1 MIMVSVLLDKS
12 NPFHLKDR
20 VYMHPFWHNMDPVS
34 VLDYR
39 YGTDEMRNVFRA
51 DSYLNFLLKVEA
63 TLAEAQSEIGIVPKR
78 AAIEIKKGLKLVK
91 RKRVE
96 EIETEINHDVMA
108 VVKGLEEQVGDAGKW
123 IHFGAT
129 SYDIVD
135 TARALQHKKA
145 ITLIEMALKKLIKSL
160 SQLAKKH
167 KDTVMLGRTHGQ
179 WATPITFGLKM
190 AVFTSELA
198 RHMERLTEL
207 KPRLMTGKFLGAVG
221 SGAAMYPHTLK
232 VQKLVCKKLELNEPL
247 ATTQILGRDRIA
259 EVIAWGANLA
269 TSIEK
274 FTIEVRNLQRSDIGE
289 VAEAFNIKKQV
300 GSSTMAQKKNPITSE
315 NVGGLAR
322 IVRSVLYSSY
332 ENNLQWHERDLAN
345 SSNERIILP
354 QFYILLEYIIKKTEN
369 VFSNLYVNK
378 EKMKEN
384 LDGAGGL
391 PMAEAFVIALGKTEM
406 GRQNAHELIRS
417 ITMDAEKKG
426 ITFRE
431 NIKTNHEVQKYLN
444 NDEIMHCLEPNNYV
458 GHSHEIIDKV
468 LASINE

>member
-1 MIMVSVLLDKS
+1 
-12 NPFHLKDR
+12 
-20 VYMHPFWHNMDPVS
+20 MDPVS

-39 YGTDEMRNVFRA
+39 YGTEEMRNIFRA
-51 DSYLNFLLKVEA
+51 NSYLNFLLKVEA
-63 TLAEAQSEIGIVPKR
+63 TLAEAQSEIGIVPKE
-78 AAIEIKKGLKLVK
+78 AAAEIKKGISLVK
-91 RKRVE
+91 RDRVE
-96 EIETEINHDVMA
+96 EIEAEINHDVMA
-108 VVKGLEEQVGDAGKW
+108 VVKGLEEKVGDAGKW

-145 ITLIEMALKKLIKSL
+145 IALIEKALNELIKSM
-160 SQLAKKH
+160 SRLAKQH

-190 AVFTSELA
+190 AVFTSELV
-198 RHMERLTEL
+198 RHAERLNQL
-207 KPRLMTGKFLGAVG
+207 KPRIMTGKLLGAVG
-221 SGAAMYPHTLK
+221 SGAAMYPHTLE
-232 VQKLVCKKLELNEPL
+232 VQKLVCKKLDLNEPL

-274 FTIEVRNLQRSDIGE
+274 FTLEVRNLQRSDIGE
-289 VAEAFNIKKQV
+289 VAEAFNVEKQV

-354 QFYILLEYIIKKTEN
+354 QFYILLEFIIKKTDN
-369 VFSNLYVNK
+369 VFSNLYVN
-378 EKMKEN
+378 EQKMKDN
-384 LDGAGGL
+384 LNGAGGL
-391 PMAEAFVIALGKTEM
+391 PMAEAFVIALGKTEL
-406 GRQNAHELIRS
+406 GRQEAHELVRN
-417 ITMDAEKKG
+417 ITMDAERKAV
-426 ITFRE
+426 TFSKNISE
-431 NIKTNHEVQKYLN
+431 NSDVKKYLTKK
-444 NDEIMHCLEPNNYV
+444 EIMHCLEPDNYV

-468 LASINE
+468 LSSIND

>member
-1 MIMVSVLLDKS
+1 
-12 NPFHLKDR
+12 
-20 VYMHPFWHNMDPVS
+20 MDPVS

-39 YGTDEMRNVFRA
+39 YGTEEMRNVFRA
-51 DSYLNFLLKVEA
+51 NSYLNFLLKVEA
-63 TLAEAQSEIGIVPKR
+63 TLAEAQAEIGIVPKK
-78 AAIEIKKGLKLVK
+78 AALEIKKGIKLVK
-91 RKRVE
+91 RERVE
-96 EIETEINHDVMA
+96 EIEAEINHDVMA

-145 ITLIEMALKKLIKSL
+145 IDLIELALRKLIKSMAKL
-160 SQLAKKH
+160 SQKH

-190 AVFTSELA
+190 AVFTSELS
-198 RHMERLTEL
+198 RHMERLIEL
-207 KPRLMTGKFLGAVG
+207 KPRIMTGKFLGAVG
-221 SGAAMYPHTLK
+221 SGAAMHPHTLK
-232 VQKLVCKKLELNEPL
+232 VQELICEKLELNEPL

-289 VAEAFNIKKQV
+289 VAEAFNVEKQV

-322 IVRSVLYSSY
+322 VVRSVLYSSY

-354 QFYILLEYIIKKTEN
+354 QFYILLEFIIKKTEN

-378 EKMKEN
+378 QKMREN

-391 PMAEAFVIALGKTEM
+391 PMAESFVIALGKTDL
-406 GRQNAHELIRS
+406 GRQEAHELIRS

-426 ITFRE
+426 ITFSE
-431 NIKTNHEVQKYLN
+431 NVKDNSEVQKYLSN
-444 NDEIMHCLEPNNYV
+444 KEISHCLNPDNYI
-458 GHSHEIIDKV
+458 GHSKEIIEKV
-468 LASINE
+468 LASIDE

>member
-1 MIMVSVLLDKS
+1 M
-12 NPFHLKDR
+12 KDI
-20 VYMHPFWHNMDPVS
+20 VYMHPFWRNMDPVS

-39 YGTDEMRNVFRA
+39 YGTEDMRNVFRA
-51 DSYLNFLLKVEA
+51 NSYLNFLLKVEA
-63 TLAEAQSEIGIVPKR
+63 TLAEAQSEIGIVPKE
-78 AAIEIKKGLKLVK
+78 AATEIRKGLKLVK
-91 RKRVE
+91 RERVE
-96 EIETEINHDVMA
+96 EIEAEINHDVMA
-108 VVKGLEEQVGDAGKW
+108 VVKGLEEQVGEAGKW

-145 ITLIEMALKKLIKSL
+145 ISLIEKALKKLINSMAK
-160 SQLAKKH
+160 LAGKH

-190 AVFTSELA
+190 AVFTSELV
-198 RHMERLTEL
+198 RHMERLVEL
-207 KPRLMTGKFLGAVG
+207 KPRIQTGKFLGAVG
-221 SGAAMYPHTLK
+221 SGAAMHPHTLN
-232 VQKLVCKKLELNEPL
+232 VQKLVCEKLELNEPL

-289 VAEAFNIKKQV
+289 VAEAFNVEKQV

-322 IVRSVLYSSY
+322 IVRSVLYSAY

-354 QFYILLEYIIKKTEN
+354 QFYILLEYIILKTEN

-384 LDGAGGL
+384 LNGAGGL
-391 PMAEAFVIALGKTEM
+391 PMAEAFVIALGKTEL
-406 GRQNAHELIRS
+406 GRQDAHELIRN

-426 ITFRE
+426 ITFDE
-431 NIKTNHEVQKYLN
+431 NIKNNAEVQKYLKN
-444 NDEIMHCLEPNNYV
+444 EEILYCLEPDNYV
-458 GHSHEIIDKV
+458 GHSQEIIDKV